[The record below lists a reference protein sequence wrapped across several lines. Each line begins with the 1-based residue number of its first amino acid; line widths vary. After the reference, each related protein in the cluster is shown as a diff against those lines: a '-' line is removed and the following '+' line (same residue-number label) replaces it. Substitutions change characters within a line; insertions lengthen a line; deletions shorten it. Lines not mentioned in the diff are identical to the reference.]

1 MFSFFHPEKINTFWE
16 ILVFTVLIIFLTWLL
31 SRFLRFILFKI
42 LSHKRKDE
50 SKTGY
55 LFMRSSVK
63 MVLGILAIFY
73 IVYTVPVLRKKAL
86 LILSS
91 AGVFAAIIGFAAQSA
106 IANLVSGVFIII
118 FKPFRVGD
126 YIKLDENRLGVVS
139 DITLR
144 HTVINNFEN
153 KRLIIPNSIISKE
166 SILNHTIHDSQILT
180 FNNFILGMYANI
192 DLARKIISEEA
203 QKMPFMI
210 DKRSA
215 EQIQNEEPCIKVQ
228 VINTKESVI
237 HIRAYVW
244 IDGPTNEFSS
254 KAFLREAVHKRFIK
268 EGVNLA
274 IPLRKIIE

>member
-1 MFSFFHPEKINTFWE
+1 MHWFKPENIDTFWE
-16 ILVFTVLIIFLTWLL
+16 ILGFILVVTFLTWVL
-31 SRFLRFILFKI
+31 SRFLRYILFKI
-42 LSHKRKDE
+42 LSLKSKE
-50 SKTGY
+50 EKKTGY

-63 MVLGILAIFY
+63 LLLGIIAIFY
-73 IVYTVPVLRKKAL
+73 IIYTIPLLREKAL

-118 FKPFRVGD
+118 FKPFRIGD

-166 SILNHTIHDSQILT
+166 SILNHTIQDSQILT
-180 FNNFILGMYANI
+180 FNNFILGMYADI

-210 DKRSA
+210 DKRT
-215 EQIQNEEPCIKVQ
+215 EKEIENKQPCIHVQ

-244 IDGPTNEFSS
+244 IEGPNNEFSS
-254 KAFLREAVHKRFIK
+254 KAYLRETVHKRFIK
-268 EGVNLA
+268 EGVNLPV
-274 IPLRKIIE
+274 PLRKIVK

>member
-1 MFSFFHPEKINTFWE
+1 MFRFKPQNIDTFWE
-16 ILVFTVLIIFLTWLL
+16 ILGFILVIVFLTWLL
-31 SRFLRFILFKI
+31 SRLLRYILFKI
-42 LSHKRKDE
+42 LSLKSNE
-50 SKTGY
+50 ENKTGY

-63 MVLGILAIFY
+63 LILGIISIIY
-73 IVYTVPVLRKKAL
+73 IIYTIPLLREKAL
-86 LILSS
+86 IILSS
-91 AGVFAAIIGFAAQSA
+91 AGIFAAIIGFAAQSA
-106 IANLVSGVFIII
+106 IANLVSGVFIIV

-126 YIKLDENRLGVVS
+126 YIKLDENRLGVVV

-166 SILNHTIHDSQILT
+166 SILNHTIQDSQILT
-180 FNNFILGMYANI
+180 FNNFILGMYADI

-210 DKRSA
+210 DKRTQ
-215 EQIQNEEPCIKVQ
+215 EQKNSNEPCVHVQ

-244 IDGPTNEFSS
+244 IDGPNNEFSS
-254 KAFLREAVHKRFIK
+254 KAFLRESVHKRFIK
-268 EGVNLA
+268 EGVNLPV
-274 IPLRKIIE
+274 PLLKIVKQ